1 MKVLKWI
8 FIVILALL
16 AIITVIGFAMP
27 KETEVV
33 TSEEISLPPAKVFHF
48 VAGFVDRT
56 AWDPWIKADSAVKCT
71 FDIVPGYIGSKY
83 NWDGPVVGKGS
94 MVVDSVVYGSYI
106 LNQVSL
112 MPGKFIP
119 EEWAFTPSEKGTLM
133 KWSITMS
140 SGSPFG
146 RLANKAFSGMIM
158 KTMESGK
165 SDLKD
170 YLETHGVQLSKL
182 TEIGIEEYPATE
194 AMTITAVMSME
205 EIPAWFGQNL
215 ARSMAVQQSQNLQ
228 PQGMPFARYA
238 DYDESTGKFTVTAGI
253 PVSAGGKSEDDVKLV
268 RYNSFMALKGLHVGP
283 YDELSLSYMALEN
296 YARENGIQLE
306 GVAWE
311 YYLSDPATSTNPADL
326 LTLIAM
332 PLKTK

>member
-1 MKVLKWI
+1 MLV
-8 FIVILALL
+8 LL
-16 AIITVIGFAMP
+16 AVITVIGLAMP
-27 KETEVV
+27 KETEVTV
-33 TSEEISLPPAKVFHF
+33 SEEISLPPAKVFHF

-94 MVVDSVVYGSYI
+94 MLVDSVVFGSYL

-119 EEWAFTPSEKGTLM
+119 EEWEFTPSEKGTSV
-133 KWSITMS
+133 KWTISMS

-146 RLANKAFSGMIM
+146 RIANKAFSGMIR
-158 KTMESGK
+158 KTMEGGK
-165 SDLKD
+165 DELKS
-170 YLETHGVQLSKL
+170 YLETNGVQLSKL
-182 TEIGIEEYPATE
+182 TETGIEEYPATE
-194 AMTITAVMSME
+194 ALTLSAVMTME
-205 EIPAWFGQNL
+205 EISAWFGQSL
-215 ARSMAVQQSQNLQ
+215 ARIMAELQVQNLQ
-228 PQGMPFARYA
+228 PQGMPFTRYT
-238 DYDESTGKFTVTAGI
+238 DYDESTGKFTMTAGI
-253 PVSAGGKSEDDVKLV
+253 SVSSGGKSAGDVKLV
-268 RYNSFMALKGLHVGP
+268 RYGSFMALKGLHTGP
-283 YDELSLSYMALEN
+283 YDELSLSYLALEN
-296 YARENGIQLE
+296 YAKENGIALE

-311 YYLSDPATSTNPADL
+311 YYLSDPAESADPTRL

>member
-16 AIITVIGFAMP
+16 AIVTVIGFAMP
-27 KETEVV
+27 KDTKV
-33 TSEEISLPPAKVFHF
+33 TVTDEINLPPAKVFHF

-56 AWDPWIKADSAVKCT
+56 AWDPWIKADTAVTVT

-83 NWDGPVVGKGS
+83 NWDGPVVGKG
-94 MVVDSVVYGSYI
+94 MMHVDSVVFGSYL

-119 EEWAFTPSEKGTLM
+119 EEWVFTPSGSGTSFT
-133 KWSITMS
+133 WTITMS

-146 RLANKAFSGMIM
+146 RLANKAFSGIIL
-158 KTMESGK
+158 KTMTSGK
-165 SDLKD
+165 AELKS
-170 YLETHGVQLSKL
+170 YLEAHGVQLSKL

-194 AMTITAVMSME
+194 ALTVTAVMTMAE
-205 EIPAWFGQNL
+205 MPAWYGQSL
-215 ARSMAVQQSQNLQ
+215 GRVMAEQQAQNLQ

-238 DYDESTGKFTVTAGI
+238 GYDATTGNFTMTAGL
-253 PVSAGGKSEDDVKLV
+253 PVSTGGKSAGDIKLV
-268 RYNSFMALKGLHVGP
+268 KYGAFVALKGMHSGP
-283 YDELSLSYMALEN
+283 YDELTVSYLALEK
-296 YARENGIQLE
+296 YAKDNGIELE

-311 YYLSDPATSTNPADL
+311 YYLSDPAEATDPSL
-326 LTLIAM
+326 LQTLIAM